1 MSKCSRSSESLERT
15 QKEQGRGERGR
26 YRGARKIKMLEKKP
40 FMVNDS
46 MHSRRLMME
55 EGDCMRLNL
64 DTG

>member
-1 MSKCSRSSESLERT
+1 
-15 QKEQGRGERGR
+15 
-26 YRGARKIKMLEKKP
+26 MLEKKP

-64 DTG
+64 ETG